1 MFNLQQE
8 VANYLAVRN
17 RNRAEQAAG
26 GPLADVP
33 NLSPARQPRWA
44 RLRAFLRGL
53 AVRRGAS
60 RPRPLAGQIRTER
73 R

>member
-1 MFNLQQE
+1 MFNLNQE

-26 GPLADVP
+26 EPL
-33 NLSPARQPRWA
+33 PALPQASAEPQPRWA
-44 RLRAFLRGL
+44 RLRAFLRRL
-53 AVRRGAS
+53 TVRPA
-60 RPRPLAGQIRTER
+60 RPRTRPVAGEVRPQR